1 MNTPP
6 RLETQDLHAGY
17 RGRDVLHGVSLA
29 CPAGSITALIG
40 PNGSGKSTLAKI
52 LAGILTP
59 RSGQVR
65 LEGRPLADW
74 TPAAR
79 ARAIGYLP
87 QQPMC
92 QWPLAVERL
101 AQLGRLPHLSPW
113 TRLGPDDLHAVD
125 RALEEADV
133 ATLRRR
139 PIHSLSGGEALRAHL
154 ARVLAG
160 EPSVILADE
169 PLAALDLRH
178 QLEVLELFR
187 RLAHGQGK
195 ALLVVLHDLSMAAR
209 MADRLVLLDAG
220 RVVASGRPTEVLT
233 EANLLRVYG
242 VRARIA
248 WEPAPATITPLTRHA
263 LAEDA
268 PP

>member
-1 MNTPP
+1 MTPP
-6 RLETQDLHAGY
+6 PRIETQGLHAGY
-17 RGRDVLHGVSLA
+17 GTRAVLHDISLA
-29 CPAGSITALIG
+29 CPPGCVTALIG

-59 RSGQVR
+59 RSGRVL
-65 LEGRPLADW
+65 LEGRNLADW
-74 TPAAR
+74 PPEAR

-87 QQPMC
+87 QHPQC

-101 AQLGRLPHLSPW
+101 AELGRLPHLSPW
-113 TRLGPDDLHAVD
+113 TRPGADD
-125 RALEEADV
+125 RAAVERALGEADLT
-133 ATLRRR
+133 ALRHR

-160 EPSVILADE
+160 GPSVILADE

-195 ALLVVLHDLSMAAR
+195 AVLVVLHDLSMAAR
-209 MADRLVLLDAG
+209 MADRLLLLD
-220 RVVASGRPTEVLT
+220 SGRAAACGSPAEVLT
-233 EANLLRVYG
+233 ESTLKQVYG

-248 WEPAPATITPLTRHA
+248 WEPAPATITPLA
-263 LAEDA
+263 LEARTE
-268 PP
+268 PPLS